1 MNKGWF
7 SAFGCLE
14 SAESGN
20 TGHPGFQLEEILLLG
35 PPFLFSLSL
44 CFMSLKVSFPLGLC
58 ASGGS
63 VCSVHV
69 LT

>member
-7 SAFGCLE
+7 SAFGRLE
-14 SAESGN
+14 SAESDN
-20 TGHPGFQLEEILLLG
+20 TVHPGFQLEEILLL
-35 PPFLFSLSL
+35 FLFSLSL
-44 CFMSLKVSFPLGLC
+44 CFMSLKDSFPLGLC